1 MTVSLIRLDQLH
13 NTDNPDDTLNAA
25 SIAGIEASAVDY
37 QDFLTGILSQIK
49 RVIHGSSAGNWHDDI
64 ETAADSLADLAN
76 RATLEGKLI
85 ITNRL
90 NLTPVN
96 VTGGNQ
102 YVLLDTANEP
112 PDKNIAINTTTKGA
126 VSAQLAGAVGTASLD
141 EISGSNAIRPGN
153 LCWIFQTNGDEVTS
167 SDRRVYG
174 LLQVGSAATDGN
186 AFTVSGNDQGQ
197 ISFVRP
203 NATYDD
209 LELAPSGD
217 IPTDILYAY
226 AWRESIND
234 LPENAWR
241 GEIETADPSPG
252 VNVSLDSAYNG
263 GNFITVDGLDVDFRL
278 NDTTSFLVRDGVSS
292 NILQVLRHDT
302 NGNEVQIDGLL
313 DVNNPASADFEQGA
327 QFDTADQAIGIGHNG
342 AGIIHSS
349 GLTVEATAGNA
360 LLKASAD
367 VTFETVRETTPLP
380 FDDATAGAISG
391 VGTGSHASIAA
402 AIADAYAHGGVDIIL
417 KKFVSGANYA
427 QGANIPAAVQDIT
440 LYPIDME
447 TPGSVEQFVFLN
459 GRLLVGGN
467 VTTRNDAYVG
477 DTPANGDLKVD
488 FSKGIKTNDVII
500 SIVMS
505 Q

>member
-25 SIAGIEASAVDY
+25 SIAGIEGSAVDY

-49 RVIHGSSAGNWHDDI
+49 RVIYGSAAGNWHDDI
-64 ETAADSLADLAN
+64 ESAADSLVDLAN

-90 NLTPVN
+90 NLTSVN

-141 EISGSNAIRPGN
+141 EISGTNALRPGN
-153 LCWIFQTNGDEVTS
+153 LCWVFTASGDAVTS

-186 AFTVSGNDQGQ
+186 AFTVSGDDQGQ

-217 IPTDILYAY
+217 IPSTVLYAY
-226 AWRESIND
+226 GWRESIND

-252 VNVSLDSAYNG
+252 VTISLDSAYDG
-263 GNFITVDGLDVDFRL
+263 GNFITVDGSDVDFRL
-278 NDTTSFLVRDGVSS
+278 DDTKSFLVRDGISS

-342 AGIIHSS
+342 AGIINST
-349 GLTVEATAGNA
+349 GLTVEATAGDA
-360 LLKASAD
+360 LVKASAD
-367 VTFETVRETTPLP
+367 VEFQTVRETSPLP
-380 FDDATAGAISG
+380 LDDATAGPISG
-391 VGTGSHASIAA
+391 VGGGGHASIAA
-402 AIADAYAHGGVDIIL
+402 AIAEAYASGGVDMTM
-417 KKFVSGANYA
+417 KKFVAGSNYA
-427 QGANIPAAVQDIT
+427 QGANIPGAVQDIT

-467 VTTRNDAYVG
+467 VTTKNDCYVG
-477 DTPANGDLKVD
+477 TTPASGDLMVD
-488 FSKGIKTNDVII
+488 FTKGIKTNDVII
-500 SIVMS
+500 SVVLS